1 MPKIHRH
8 RGVTTEVPIPSD
20 PGVVDA
26 EPLEVLTD
34 TPDDTEPV
42 TEPGEPVDAVV
53 VDKHGDDA
61 AAVADVPADAPADAP
76 APAARKRAR

>member
-26 EPLEVLTD
+26 EPVD
-34 TPDDTEPV
+34 AIVVDA
-42 TEPGEPVDAVV
+42 EPVDAIV
-53 VDKHGDDA
+53 VDEHGDDA
-61 AAVADVPADAPADAP
+61 AAVEVLAGEHGPETIVPAPTT
-76 APAARKRAR
+76 RKRSR

>member
-26 EPLEVLTD
+26 EALEVPTD
-34 TPDDTEPV
+34 APAATEPA
-42 TEPGEPVDAVV
+42 TEPGELVACEGGGTQIMVP
-53 VDKHGDDA
+53 KHYQTA
-61 AAVADVPADAPADAP
+61 KTVTFL
-76 APAARKRAR
+76 

>member
-20 PGVVDA
+20 PDVV
-26 EPLEVLTD
+26 
-34 TPDDTEPV
+34 EPV
-42 TEPGEPVDAVV
+42 LEAVV
-53 VDKHGDDA
+53 VDEHGDNA